1 VNLTYSDT
9 NPEKK
14 KDSNYASGL
23 RKSNGVSINFGG
35 YQFSDPVLLHR
46 WFPPSLAGLYVILV
60 LDLSMMPHAYKALYL
75 GKTGDFAKRGLLDS
89 HKKRPCWFAR
99 ARTGTSL
106 YVSTY
111 LMPNSSPVQ
120 RKAIEQQ
127 LIAAYQPPC
136 NF

>member
-1 VNLTYSDT
+1 M
-9 NPEKK
+9 
-14 KDSNYASGL
+14 
-23 RKSNGVSINFGG
+23 SINFGG
-35 YQFSDPVLLHR
+35 YQFSGPVLLQR

-60 LDLSMMPHAYKALYL
+60 LDLSMRPHAYKALYL
-75 GKTGDFAKRGLLDS
+75 GETGDFAERGLLDS
-89 HKKRPCWFAR
+89 HKKRPCWFAL
-99 ARTGTSL
+99 AGTGTSL

-127 LIAAYQPPC
+127 LIATYQPPC